1 MSFAAI
7 RSGEPIHVFNG
18 KDYPYCKDKMK
29 RNIMA
34 INSAA
39 WQVVLKGVTVKDPKE
54 ITPDEAKLMG
64 LDSEVWVFITNHLTP
79 EKYHEVKNIP
89 SAKGVWDYLEK
100 IGEGVSTQKD
110 ARIDTLRSKF
120 YRFKR
125 NEGEKVSSIYSRL
138 TALANELISLGADDI
153 TPHSV
158 VRTLLR
164 SLDDSFDHIVLM
176 IKERTDFRRLVAA
189 DILERLNTFEM
200 EEEEKCDINGSR
212 RRSHALKAKASH
224 HSSPEVSSASGVESD
239 DPASIGKDLALI
251 MRRFNRFQRKGFSS
265 LKKSYSSRSSTHSS
279 HRSSTRS
286 SPSKDNCCYKCKKPG
301 HYIADCPL
309 WEAENKAK
317 HSLRDS
323 STKSHRSSRSYE
335 SKRHDSSSRRDKKK
349 DSDDDK
355 RKKYHKKREGSSSKT
370 HSSRR
375 SSSHRA
381 KAYLGKVMNSEA
393 KASGSKAESGS
404 RSGSGS
410 ESHGVAGLA
419 FASADAST
427 KVSSSFFTNNS
438 SEDESPAYCFMA
450 KSKVSTTK
458 SNYDSSDC
466 SSYESDAKISYGK
479 LAKIA
484 SIQQD
489 ELDSLS
495 RIIKKSE
502 TLLIDE
508 MEKGQTLT
516 NEHAALKEKFEELSS
531 RHDLL
536 SVDYEKLTY
545 EFLQRKMA
553 LEKLKEAHEELENVN
568 ISLMAQQGS
577 EANDKTDS
585 PCLTCLER
593 SKTISKGK
601 AIVIDDT
608 NASDEENPAVTEEL
622 LRLKNLFE
630 SGMFKCVQGHQ
641 YLCDILRKA
650 LLHRNPRNDGVGF
663 ERKMNPDGTY
673 WEPGQYPKT
682 VWVLAKGNPIDIA
695 NLSGFDCKMNK
706 AIVNESLDSDY
717 KLIKDEQ
724 GKVTAEYVGTPPKNG
739 FYKRQIWVKKALVEK
754 LPANH
759 TMQGKSSVPPNHFY
773 SLETI
778 NDPLVTESNVPQKQ
792 YYCTG
797 RYTYRPHDNN
807 TKIAYAHSY
816 PNHSQRTY
824 IYGVLDGTP
833 KQYTPVRFNI
843 ASTSAST
850 SSQSPSRLWVVKK
863 N

>member
-7 RSGEPIHVFNG
+7 RSGEPIPVFNG
-18 KDYPYCKDKMK
+18 KDYPYWKDKMK
-29 RNIMA
+29 RNIMT

-39 WQVVLKGVTVKDPKE
+39 WQVVLKGVTVKDEKA
-54 ITPDEAKLMG
+54 ITPDEEKLMD

-138 TALANELISLGADDI
+138 TTLANELISLSADDI

-200 EEEEKCDINGSR
+200 EEDEKRDINGSR
-212 RRSHALKAKASH
+212 RRSHALKAKASRC
-224 HSSPEVSSASGVESD
+224 SSPEVSSASGVESD

-251 MRRFNRFQRKGFSS
+251 MKRFDRFQRKGFSS
-265 LKKSYSSRSSTHSS
+265 PKKSYSSRNSSRTS
-279 HRSSTRS
+279 HRSSSRS
-286 SPSKDNCCYKCKKPG
+286 SPTKDNCCYKCKKPG
-301 HYIADCPL
+301 HFIAECPL
-309 WEAENKAK
+309 WEAEFKAK
-317 HSLRDS
+317 HSFRDS
-323 STKSHRSSRSYE
+323 SSRSHRSSKSHE
-335 SKRHDSSSRRDKKK
+335 SRRHDSSSRKDKKNE
-349 DSDDDK
+349 SDE
-355 RKKYHKKREGSSSKT
+355 KYHKKREGSSSKT
-370 HSSRR
+370 YSSRR
-375 SSSHRA
+375 SNSHRA
-381 KAYLGKVMNSEA
+381 KAYLGKEMNSEA
-393 KASGSKAESGS
+393 EASGSEAESGS

-419 FASADAST
+419 FASGTAST
-427 KVSSSFFTNNS
+427 KASSTFFTNNS

-450 KSKVSTTK
+450 KPKVPSMK
-458 SNYDSSDC
+458 PNYDSSDC
-466 SSYESDAKISYGK
+466 SSYDSDAKISYGK

-516 NEHAALKEKFEELSS
+516 NEHASLKEKYEELSS

-568 ISLMAQQGS
+568 LSLMAQQGS
-577 EANDKTDS
+577 GANHSSDS
-585 PCLTCLER
+585 RCLTCLE
-593 SKTISKGK
+593 
-601 AIVIDDT
+601 
-608 NASDEENPAVTEEL
+608 
-622 LRLKNLFE
+622 
-630 SGMFKCVQGHQ
+630 
-641 YLCDILRKA
+641 
-650 LLHRNPRNDGVGF
+650 
-663 ERKMNPDGTY
+663 
-673 WEPGQYPKT
+673 
-682 VWVLAKGNPIDIA
+682 
-695 NLSGFDCKMNK
+695 
-706 AIVNESLDSDY
+706 
-717 KLIKDEQ
+717 
-724 GKVTAEYVGTPPKNG
+724 
-739 FYKRQIWVKKALVEK
+739 
-754 LPANH
+754 
-759 TMQGKSSVPPNHFY
+759 
-773 SLETI
+773 
-778 NDPLVTESNVPQKQ
+778 
-792 YYCTG
+792 
-797 RYTYRPHDNN
+797 
-807 TKIAYAHSY
+807 
-816 PNHSQRTY
+816 
-824 IYGVLDGTP
+824 
-833 KQYTPVRFNI
+833 
-843 ASTSAST
+843 
-850 SSQSPSRLWVVKK
+850 
-863 N
+863 